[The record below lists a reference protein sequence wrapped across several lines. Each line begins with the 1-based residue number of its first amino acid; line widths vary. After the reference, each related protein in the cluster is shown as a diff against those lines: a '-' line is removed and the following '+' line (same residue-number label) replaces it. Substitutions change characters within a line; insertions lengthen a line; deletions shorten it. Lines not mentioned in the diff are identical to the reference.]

1 MVSNVSTNAA
11 SQNTTLQA
19 AYTSSSDSL
28 TQLNTEQDNL
38 AGVST
43 GSGTPGVP
51 IATIEQQAYQSMI
64 TYNAMLE
71 VMQIIDQMLD
81 ALVGISSTTSS
92 SGIFQQETKG

>member
-1 MVSNVSTNAA
+1 
-11 SQNTTLQA
+11 
-19 AYTSSSDSL
+19 
-28 TQLNTEQDNL
+28 
-38 AGVST
+38 
-43 GSGTPGVP
+43 
-51 IATIEQQAYQSMI
+51 MI